1 MEFQALGTLGLICC
15 YILRLCKVEF
25 PPLFCP
31 FCGKEAVSFVGLN
44 LFEHYGTCSFSSS
57 FFPFL
62 DSSKVLYS

>member
-31 FCGKEAVSFVGLN
+31 FCGKESVSFAGLN
-44 LFEHYGTCSFSSS
+44 LFEHYGTCSFPS

-62 DSSKVLYS
+62 DSSKLLYS